1 MFLVSCVFF
10 VMRLR
15 TSILITEYHRYG
27 NNTDSKFGDAFAMS
41 WTTFTT
47 VGYGNVYTATGND
60 LGTLESQN
68 CSGTVFLGTL
78 ESFMGLIYAGMCA
91 AIMFGKVNRVQ
102 SHAHLTFANAVC
114 LQYEDVDL
122 DTFVDDDS
130 SDSDCD
136 TPFEIET
143 RNSTTLTSVEEDKKD
158 DGKQKPPKITFKSLS
173 QTIIKEAKVRHLY
186 IVNHFD
192 FDVKETNTFGSFSTC
207 QTRRSQFRESYRGC
221 PIIKFQVVNDVSAAY
236 HYISAC

>member
-1 MFLVSCVFF
+1 MCTLNALWLAAVRKLLVRGSVCVFG
-10 VMRLR
+10 VMYISRVMDLR
-15 TSILITEYHRYG
+15 TSVLIVEYHRYG
-27 NNTDSKFGDAFAMS
+27 DNPDSKFGDAFAMS

-60 LGTLESQN
+60 LGTLNSQH
-68 CSGTVFLGTL
+68 CSGVVFLGTL

-158 DGKQKPPKITFKSLS
+158 DSKQKPPKVTFKSLS
-173 QTIIKEAKVRHLY
+173 QSIIKEAKVRHSY
-186 IVNHFD
+186 IVR
-192 FDVKETNTFGSFSTC
+192 SF
-207 QTRRSQFRESYRGC
+207 
-221 PIIKFQVVNDVSAAY
+221 
-236 HYISAC
+236 

>member
-1 MFLVSCVFF
+1 MCTLNALWLAAVRKLLVRGSVCVFG
-10 VMRLR
+10 VMYISRVMDLR
-15 TSILITEYHRYG
+15 TSVLIVEYHRYG
-27 NNTDSKFGDAFAMS
+27 DNPDSKFGDAFAMS

-60 LGTLESQN
+60 LGTLNSQH
-68 CSGTVFLGTL
+68 CSGVVFLGTL

-136 TPFEIET
+136 TTFGIET
-143 RNSTTLTSVEEDKKD
+143 RNSTTLTSVEEDKED

-173 QTIIKEAKVRHLY
+173 QSIIKEAKVRHSY
-186 IVNHFD
+186 IVR
-192 FDVKETNTFGSFSTC
+192 SF
-207 QTRRSQFRESYRGC
+207 
-221 PIIKFQVVNDVSAAY
+221 
-236 HYISAC
+236 

>member
-1 MFLVSCVFF
+1 MFVFVSCVFC
-10 VMRLR
+10 VSGSR
-15 TSILITEYHRYG
+15 TSILIAAYHRYG
-27 NNTDSKFGDAFAMS
+27 DNPDSKFGDAFAMS

-60 LGTLESQN
+60 LVTVESQH
-68 CSGTVFLGTL
+68 CSGVVFLGTL

-114 LQYEDVDL
+114 LQNEDVDL

-136 TPFEIET
+136 SPFEIET

-158 DGKQKPPKITFKSLS
+158 DEQIPPKITFKSLS
-173 QTIIKEAKVRHLY
+173 QKFVEEAKVRHSYL
-186 IVNHFD
+186 VR
-192 FDVKETNTFGSFSTC
+192 SF
-207 QTRRSQFRESYRGC
+207 
-221 PIIKFQVVNDVSAAY
+221 
-236 HYISAC
+236 